1 MKGVRK
7 FYHYSKSISK
17 ILRTKFLSDNSFS
30 KTNTYDLVLEVCP
43 EVLLGKKEIAK
54 FRKNRPRKRKS
65 YESKYSHVDLKFKN
79 RLLQE
84 FFSHN
89 RYVLGFDEKLSKGW
103 IKSGMFQLLA
113 NRIGNRYFEFGID
126 EETAKNSFDSKFWGP
141 YMTVKHAVPYINKKG
156 SVTLYSGAL
165 GQRPV
170 LGTVISASISCAV
183 EGLAR
188 ALTVELAP
196 IRVNCIAP
204 GLTQTEFFDKW
215 GKKQTKQFFADRC
228 EMLIMKRPAQPE
240 EIAETAIYLM
250 KNTYTTGT
258 TLYVDGGYALK

>member
-126 EETAKNSFDSKFWGP
+126 EETAKNSFVLEQKYWSPKWSLKKFKVNSWNKDFKIWEHP
-141 YMTVKHAVPYINKKG
+141 KIVKEVFGKYYLSIKRLSDYKKGEFRVPEFWIYGKILTANCKRGQVPKSLINKYI
-156 SVTLYSGAL
+156 L
-165 GQRPV
+165 
-170 LGTVISASISCAV
+170 
-183 EGLAR
+183 EGK
-188 ALTVELAP
+188 EM
-196 IRVNCIAP
+196 
-204 GLTQTEFFDKW
+204 
-215 GKKQTKQFFADRC
+215 KK
-228 EMLIMKRPAQPE
+228 
-240 EIAETAIYLM
+240 
-250 KNTYTTGT
+250 
-258 TLYVDGGYALK
+258 